1 MGAATFTADHV
12 RAARSP
18 RLDHVHIMGGCIGS
32 SYCLGLC
39 QAIPDR
45 VTAAVLQNP
54 IGLSEGAAN
63 PGTFV
68 EMFDGWAEGL
78 KKRRDDVHDDAL
90 TAFRNSMF
98 GGEFV
103 FSVDRDF
110 LPRLLES
117 RSSFSPATTSSI
129 PKPPP
134 GRSPTLAPTANLM
147 LEWARPDHHDTTL
160 AKVRTF
166 LHAHTP

>member
-1 MGAATFTADHV
+1 
-12 RAARSP
+12 
-18 RLDHVHIMGGCIGS
+18 MGGCIGS

-54 IGLSEGAAN
+54 IGLSEGPPTGARSSRCSTAG
-63 PGTFV
+63 PR
-68 EMFDGWAEGL
+68 AC
-78 KKRRDDVHDDAL
+78 KKRRDDVHDEAL

-110 LPRLLES
+110 VRGC
-117 RSSFSPATTSSI
+117 SI
-129 PKPPP
+129 PFLVLAGHDEFHPEATA
-134 GRSPTLAPTANLM
+134 REIADLAPTADLM
-147 LEWARPDHHDTTL
+147 LEWAGPDHHDTTL